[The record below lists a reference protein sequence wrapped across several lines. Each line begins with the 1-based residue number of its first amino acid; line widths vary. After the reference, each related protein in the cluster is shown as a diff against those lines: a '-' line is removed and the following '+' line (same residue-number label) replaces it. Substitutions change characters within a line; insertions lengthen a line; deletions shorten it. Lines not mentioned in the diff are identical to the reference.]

1 MASARMSIHI
11 HNLEPGGAVDDQ
23 AALEQF
29 QKQWTTYQKVV
40 DHDSLAHKE
49 LAALLHDALKVL
61 TKPFDFLDIACG
73 DAGQMK
79 RVLEG
84 TKIRHYRGIDLSEP
98 ALELAAKNLAGA
110 PFAVD
115 LDHGDFVET
124 LTEQPE
130 PSDVAWCSLSIH
142 HLSTDAKRKLLTHI
156 CGTTGDFLMIY
167 EPTFAEGE
175 DREAYLERFRCVNRP
190 AWPFLTSEEWTQ
202 VDHHVTTC
210 DLPETATTWLALGR
224 EAGFAKAS
232 QIYLDP
238 TGFYGLYRYDR

>member
-1 MASARMSIHI
+1 MSIHI

-49 LAALLHDALKVL
+49 SAALLHDALKAHE
-61 TKPFDFLDIACG
+61 KPFDFLDIACG
-73 DAGQMK
+73 DAGQM
-79 RVLEG
+79 RRALEG
-84 TKIRHYRGIDLSEP
+84 TKIRHYRGIDLSAP

-115 LDHGDFVET
+115 LDHGDFVEL
-124 LTEQPE
+124 LTKQPE
-130 PSDVAWCSLSIH
+130 PSDIAWCSLSLH
-142 HLSTDAKRKLLTHI
+142 HLSTDGKRQLLAAI
-156 CGTTGDFLMIY
+156 RGANRDFLMIY
-167 EPTFAEGE
+167 EPTLAEGE
-175 DREAYLERFRCVNRP
+175 DREVFLERFRRVNRP

-202 VDHHVTTC
+202 VDRHVTTC
-210 DLPETATTWLALGR
+210 DLPEEATTWIALGR
-224 EAGFAKAS
+224 EAGFSQAR

>member
-1 MASARMSIHI
+1 MSIHI

-40 DHDSLAHKE
+40 DHDSLAHRE
-49 LAALLHDALKVL
+49 SAALLHDALKVI
-61 TKPFDFLDIACG
+61 TNPFDFLDIACG

-79 RVLEG
+79 RALEG
-84 TKIRHYRGIDLSEP
+84 TKIHHYRGIDLSEP

-115 LDHGDFVET
+115 LDHGDFVEL
-124 LTEQPE
+124 LTKQPE

-142 HLSTDAKRKLLTHI
+142 HLPTDGKRKLLTAI
-156 CGTTGDFLMIY
+156 CGVTRDFLMIY
-167 EPTFAEGE
+167 EPTLGEGE
-175 DREAYLERFRCVNRP
+175 DREAYLKRFRRVNWP
-190 AWPFLTSEEWTQ
+190 AWSFLTPEEWAQ
-202 VDHHVTTC
+202 VDHHVTTS
-210 DLPETATTWLALGR
+210 DLPEKATTWIALGR
-224 EAGFAKAS
+224 DAGFAQAR